1 MQPSNYSKGKDI
13 IIKVVK
19 MINTTFEDARA
30 QRGLQIA
37 QKGGIEQIEL
47 NKYRV
52 PTQWGSGS
60 YIVNFGEH
68 KPTCNCPDC
77 QTRGVKCKH
86 QWAVE
91 HYLKFEKDT
100 LGNMTVTEVKK
111 VTYPQNWS
119 AYTQAQTSEV
129 EFFDKLLK
137 DLVQSIEEPEQ
148 RMGRPKAKER
158 DLFFCAIQKVYSQ
171 LSSRRA
177 HSLYR
182 NAKDRDQLEK
192 LPCYNLVN
200 IFLNRED
207 ITPVLHDL
215 LALSALPLKSVETDF
230 AIDSS
235 GFRTT
240 KFDDYCR
247 EKHKIKKQHRWI
259 KAHIMCGTKTNVI
272 TSARVMEE
280 YSADCPQFEPL
291 VRITNEKGFDVK
303 EVSGDKAYLSRDNL
317 ALVDE
322 LGGTAYIPFKKGNRG
337 TRTRGS
343 SPVWKKMY
351 YLFAFNNDEFMAH
364 YHKRSNVETVFQMI
378 KAKFGDK
385 VKSKNWVAQQNEL
398 LCKLIAHNIVVL
410 IHEMQELNISPEF
423 THMC

>member
-1 MQPSNYSKGKDI
+1 MMQELENP
-13 IIKVVK
+13 
-19 MINTTFEDARA
+19 RA
-30 QRGLQIA
+30 MRGLQIA

-68 KPTCNCPDC
+68 EPTCNCPDC

-91 HYLKFEKDT
+91 HYLKFEKDN

-111 VTYPQNWS
+111 VSYKQDWK
-119 AYTQAQTSEV
+119 AYNKAQTSEINT
-129 EFFDKLLK
+129 FDTFLK
-137 DLVQSIEEPEQ
+137 DLVQSVEEPE
-148 RMGRPKAKER
+148 RDPSITGRKPISLA
-158 DLFFCAIQKVYSQ
+158 DGIFCSVQKVYSQ

-177 HSLYR
+177 HSLYKNAER
-182 NAKDRDQLEK
+182 NDQLIK
-192 LPCYNLVN
+192 VPHFNAIN
-200 IFLNRED
+200 KFLNRED
-207 ITPVLHDL
+207 ITPILHDL
-215 LALSALPLKSVETDF
+215 LSLSALPLKAVETDF

-272 TSARVMEE
+272 SSARITKE
-280 YSADCPQFEPL
+280 YGADCPQFEPL
-291 VRITNEKGFDVK
+291 VRITNENGFDVK

-343 SPVWKKMY
+343 SPIWKKMY
-351 YLFAFNNDEFMAH
+351 HMFAFKNEEFMRH

-385 VKSKNWVAQQNEL
+385 VKSKNWIAQQNEL
-398 LCKLIAHNIVVL
+398 LCKLIAHNICVL
-410 IHEMQELNISPEF
+410 IQEMYELGINPNF
-423 THMC
+423 A